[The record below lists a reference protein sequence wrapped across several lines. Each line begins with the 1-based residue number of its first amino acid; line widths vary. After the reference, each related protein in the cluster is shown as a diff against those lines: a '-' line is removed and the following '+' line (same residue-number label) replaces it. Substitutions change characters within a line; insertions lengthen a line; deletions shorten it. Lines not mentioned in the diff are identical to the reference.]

1 MRQWFLVLLLVT
13 IASNAQAGESSPHV
27 AYFELRA
34 SNLEQAQRALREFR
48 VGHPLRFAWNLA
60 ERIEL
65 EYDFAFSAPQRRD
78 LDGLDQVTVG
88 IVMDVSQCEIP
99 IRLDLPSP
107 NVAQA
112 LPEADRAAW
121 NARVDAM
128 RGLQLLH
135 YQVFHDSTLAER
147 ACAQIEGIAEL
158 EVPLVKRKALR
169 NLIRV
174 HLHDRVALIL
184 EHYDAL
190 LMEYH
195 RRIDQQR
202 EAGTLDQEAESAL
215 FAQLRA
221 AARELAPFE

>member
-13 IASNAQAGESSPHV
+13 IASNAQAGESGPRV

-48 VGHPLRFAWNLA
+48 VGHPLRFAWNLP
-60 ERIEL
+60 ERL
-65 EYDFAFSAPQRRD
+65 ALDYDFAFSAPQRRD
-78 LDGLDQVTVG
+78 LDGLDKVTVG
-88 IVMDVSQCEIP
+88 IVMDVSRCEIP
-99 IRLDLPSP
+99 VRLDLPSP
-107 NVAQA
+107 KSTKAF
-112 LPEADRAAW
+112 PEADRAAW

-135 YQVFHDSTLAER
+135 YQVFHDSKLAKR

-158 EVPLVKRKALR
+158 DVPLVKRKALR
-169 NLIRV
+169 DLIRV

-195 RRIDQQR
+195 RRIEKLYRTGILDQQ
-202 EAGTLDQEAESAL
+202 AETAM
-215 FAQLRA
+215 FAELRA
-221 AARELAPFE
+221 EARALPSFE